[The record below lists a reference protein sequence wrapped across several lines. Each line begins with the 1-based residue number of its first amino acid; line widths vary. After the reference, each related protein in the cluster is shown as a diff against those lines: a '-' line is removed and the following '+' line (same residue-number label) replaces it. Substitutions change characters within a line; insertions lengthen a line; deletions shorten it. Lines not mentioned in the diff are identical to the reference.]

1 MGKPHN
7 QRNLRELPHHYL
19 YLHFTPD
26 AISDIA
32 AELVRMKFA
41 LDIGEA
47 DEFFIHSER
56 LKKIAQ
62 QICKDSVQLG

>member
-1 MGKPHN
+1 MENNFSK
-7 QRNLRELPHHYL
+7 LPYHYL

-26 AISDIA
+26 AIIDIS

-41 LDIGEA
+41 LDLGEGE
-47 DEFFIHSER
+47 EFQIHSER

-62 QICKDSVQLG
+62 RICKDSVQLG

>member
-1 MGKPHN
+1 MDEN
-7 QRNLRELPHHYL
+7 NFRELPHHYL

-32 AELVRMKFA
+32 AELVRNEIA
-41 LDIGEA
+41 LLDIGSGY
-47 DEFFIHSER
+47 FFIHSER

-62 QICKDSVQLG
+62 QIRIPSS

>member
-1 MGKPHN
+1 MENNKP
-7 QRNLRELPHHYL
+7 RELPHHYL

-41 LDIGEA
+41 IDLGEGE
-47 DEFFIHSER
+47 EFQIHSER

-62 QICKDSVQLG
+62 RICKDSVQLG

>member
-1 MGKPHN
+1 MDEN
-7 QRNLRELPHHYL
+7 NFRELPHHYL

-41 LDIGEA
+41 IDLGEA
-47 DEFFIHSER
+47 DEFFLHSER